1 MSFSGETRQEL
12 CQIAQKKKCCKK
24 ALLSG
29 ILLGAAYEE
38 FGAVSLDEAT
48 TDLFAAYVTELFHA
62 PLTQARHGK
71 RTLSSASTEK
81 GDGALRGLLSWNFLC
96 PECQNSFYRGLFLSA
111 GRLESPEKGYRMEF
125 ILRGEGNRAKG
136 YLDEFFG
143 TDLPVS
149 HRREE
154 KFVLIKNSALIE
166 QFLIFIGAKK
176 AAFLFMNAKIEHQI
190 KGDANRIANCEA
202 NNIGKSVEKASRLL
216 SLLEV
221 LKERG
226 LLSSLPQELEETAK
240 IRLLYPDLSISQLCL
255 QLATPITKSG
265 MNHRLTKLTQAAEEL
280 VVKYGLEY

>member
-1 MSFSGETRQEL
+1 MSFSQETRQEL
-12 CQIAQKKKCCKK
+12 CQIPQKKKCCKK
-24 ALLSG
+24 ALLAG
-29 ILLGAAYEE
+29 ILLGAAYEKC
-38 FGAVSLDEAT
+38 GAASLDEAT
-48 TDLFAAYVTELFHA
+48 AALFSSYAKDLLHISTSQV
-62 PLTQARHGK
+62 RHGK
-71 RTLSSASTEK
+71 RTLSSASTPE
-81 GDGALRGLLSWNFLC
+81 GGEALRSLLAWRPLC
-96 PECQNSFYRGLFLSA
+96 AECQSGFYRGLFLA
-111 GRLESPEKGYRMEF
+111 TGRLDNPEKGYRMEF
-125 ILRGEGNRAKG
+125 ILREDSLAAKAC
-136 YLDEFFG
+136 LDEFFG

-149 HRREE
+149 RRREE
-154 KFVLIKNSALIE
+154 RFVLIKNSALIE

-216 SLLEV
+216 SLLAA

-240 IRLLYPDLSISQLCL
+240 VRLLYPDLSISQLCL

>member
-1 MSFSGETRQEL
+1 MHDSIL
-12 CQIAQKKKCCKK
+12 HV
-24 ALLSG
+24 LL
-29 ILLGAAYEE
+29 
-38 FGAVSLDEAT
+38 V
-48 TDLFAAYVTELFHA
+48 
-62 PLTQARHGK
+62 
-71 RTLSSASTEK
+71 
-81 GDGALRGLLSWNFLC
+81 
-96 PECQNSFYRGLFLSA
+96 
-111 GRLESPEKGYRMEF
+111 
-125 ILRGEGNRAKG
+125 
-136 YLDEFFG
+136 LDEFFG

>member
-1 MSFSGETRQEL
+1 M
-12 CQIAQKKKCCKK
+12 
-24 ALLSG
+24 
-29 ILLGAAYEE
+29 
-38 FGAVSLDEAT
+38 
-48 TDLFAAYVTELFHA
+48 
-62 PLTQARHGK
+62 
-71 RTLSSASTEK
+71 
-81 GDGALRGLLSWNFLC
+81 
-96 PECQNSFYRGLFLSA
+96 
-111 GRLESPEKGYRMEF
+111 
-125 ILRGEGNRAKG
+125 
-136 YLDEFFG
+136 
-143 TDLPVS
+143 DLPVS

-154 KFVLIKNSALIE
+154 RFVLIKNSALIE
-166 QFLIFIGAKK
+166 QFLIFVGAKK

-216 SLLEV
+216 SLLAA

-240 IRLLYPDLSISQLCL
+240 VRLLYPDLSISQLCL